1 MGAAMKK
8 LVAVSVLAAF
18 SFQCSPVLVAPPAA
32 PAQTL
37 PDVRD
42 VAGAPVAER
51 VPVVLDVVDG
61 SVAAYRTVAK
71 RDDHFDTTV
80 NVSTRVYD
88 SHGHYDHTETKS
100 STYTT
105 YVSDY
110 DLEPLCVTPCVAW
123 LPKGSS
129 EVRLTPLHPMT
140 RDGRDLQEATVSVTA
155 TAPLAVRASLPGEH
169 VIDHGVLGVS
179 FIVLGAMG
187 LAGGAVAAPFALTRD
202 PSYGDRDAWLTGGLV
217 SLGVGAGLV
226 LVGTILALATRGSR
240 QNQSVTRWLVP

>member
-1 MGAAMKK
+1 
-8 LVAVSVLAAF
+8 
-18 SFQCSPVLVAPPAA
+18 
-32 PAQTL
+32 
-37 PDVRD
+37 
-42 VAGAPVAER
+42 
-51 VPVVLDVVDG
+51 
-61 SVAAYRTVAK
+61 
-71 RDDHFDTTV
+71 V

-88 SHGHYDHTETKS
+88 SHGNYDHTEHRS

-129 EVRLTPLHPMT
+129 ELRLTPLHPMT
-140 RDGRDLQEATVSVTA
+140 RDGRDLKEALVSVTA
-155 TAPLAVRASLPGEH
+155 TAPLAVRANLPSEH
-169 VIDHGVLGVS
+169 VMDHGVLGAS

-187 LAGGAVAAPFALTRD
+187 LAGGAIAAPFSLTRD

-240 QNQSVTRWLVP
+240 QQQSVTQWLLPPK